1 MPDRRIATAFPGLK
15 SVGFRVTSPL
25 EIDYNCVAWAADDT
39 TRCWW
44 PDARHYWPPG
54 LPKEDTLDAME
65 RGFELLGYTR
75 CAEANFEPGF
85 EKVAFFA
92 DADGRPKHA
101 ARQLPNGMWTS
112 KLGGWEDI
120 EHELHGLSG
129 VHYGRVARLMK
140 RPR

>member
-1 MPDRRIATAFPGLK
+1 M
-15 SVGFRVTSPL
+15 